1 MTSINKWRG
10 TFSSDYYIGL
20 MVKGNISI
28 DLPEN
33 IFKLSELT
41 EITTTTVV
49 KYTGMYIYGQ
59 TINMTC
65 KGEKIDDAWTF
76 KATYGAQTFI
86 IKSKLISDNKI
97 QGTYKTLNPSDYGTI
112 ILRKQHLIEN

>member
-1 MTSINKWRG
+1 MISINKWNG
-10 TFSSDYYIGL
+10 TFSSDCYTFI
-20 MVKGNISI
+20 MVQGNISI

-33 IFKLSELT
+33 ISELT